1 MALRVRGR
9 AWIWGKRPRE
19 RKREKEKEIC
29 CFSPSKLHFI
39 LFKFDTLLCSQN
51 EVFKQVWTNSS
62 LTLTLTLFLC
72 PNSLPLLMTLSA
84 LSRSTLYTLHSPCWI
99 LLIFLLSLLALT
111 RNIERKE
118 RDSKQ
123 FNWVLGIGLGEIE
136 TKMSRNWEWDL
147 LLLLF
152 SCFLFITWENSALF
166 VFPLSN

>member
-1 MALRVRGR
+1 MFALLTTGTGFRERERDSVGMGAVLRELWADREINCLMALRVRGR

-19 RKREKEKEIC
+19 RKREKEKEIY

-72 PNSLPLLMTLSA
+72 LNSLPLLMTLSA

-99 LLIFLLSLLALT
+99 HLIFLLSLLALT

-118 RDSKQ
+118 RDSK
-123 FNWVLGIGLGEIE
+123 
-136 TKMSRNWEWDL
+136 
-147 LLLLF
+147 
-152 SCFLFITWENSALF
+152 
-166 VFPLSN
+166 